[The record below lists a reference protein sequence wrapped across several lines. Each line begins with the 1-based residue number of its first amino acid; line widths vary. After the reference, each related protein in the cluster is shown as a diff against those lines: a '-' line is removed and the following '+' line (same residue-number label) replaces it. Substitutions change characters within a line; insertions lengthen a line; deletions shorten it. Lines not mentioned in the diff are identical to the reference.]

1 MVRVKIA
8 PLCFWNFNFTQ
19 IMSLHHN
26 VYLTLV
32 HTKHRLA
39 NEANQPVE
47 ADHAG
52 HARHQ
57 NCRVRSVQHFWA
69 VKLGDWAQIIFS
81 VRCRDQPFFTKPND
95 DVVRLIVD
103 LAPILHSTG

>member
-1 MVRVKIA
+1 MVLRHRSNKRESKV
-8 PLCFWNFNFTQ
+8 CF
-19 IMSLHHN
+19 
-26 VYLTLV
+26 TLG
-32 HTKHRLA
+32 TRAIKT
-39 NEANQPVE
+39 
-47 ADHAG
+47 AG
-52 HARHQ
+52 FAVC
-57 NCRVRSVQHFWA
+57 NIFGP

>member
-1 MVRVKIA
+1 M
-8 PLCFWNFNFTQ
+8 
-19 IMSLHHN
+19 
-26 VYLTLV
+26 
-32 HTKHRLA
+32 
-39 NEANQPVE
+39 